1 MESTLRPLAAEFIGT
16 FALIFVGAGAAT
28 VLGPEH
34 MAGIALAHGLTIM
47 VFVAAFG
54 DISGGHINPAVTIGL
69 AVAGKLPPRRV
80 LHIGLRKS
88 PERPWQRI
96 VCCSRS
102 EGRSTN
108 LYHADRYPPHYLL
121 GRVHA
126 GGNRYFLSGEHGA
139 AYRST

>member
-1 MESTLRPLAAEFIGT
+1 MEDTLRPLAAEFIGT
-16 FALIFVGAGAAT
+16 FAIFVGAGAAT

-54 DISGGHINPAVTIGL
+54 DMTAGATSIPLLPSALRWPVSCRRGGFS
-69 AVAGKLPPRRV
+69 
-80 LHIGLRKS
+80 HIGLRKS

-108 LYHADRYPPHYLL
+108 S
-121 GRVHA
+121 V
-126 GGNRYFLSGEHGA
+126 
-139 AYRST
+139 